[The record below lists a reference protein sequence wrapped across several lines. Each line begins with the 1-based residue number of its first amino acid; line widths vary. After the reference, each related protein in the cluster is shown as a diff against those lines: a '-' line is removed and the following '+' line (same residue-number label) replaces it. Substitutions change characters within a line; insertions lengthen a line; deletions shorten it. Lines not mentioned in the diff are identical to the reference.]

1 MKNCPACGAPNPD
14 EALFCN
20 TCGARLDA
28 APGQNADGQ
37 NPGNAQGP
45 NPGQNPNY
53 GQNSNYG
60 QNPNYESGSGY
71 GNSGPRYAQGPAYGG
86 PQGYGGLIQPRSIA
100 LAIILSI
107 ITCGIYT
114 FYWMYKINDELNQLA
129 GNYQAT
135 SGGMVVI
142 FDIITCHIYG
152 IYWAYKMGQNCS
164 RLNGDSSSGILY
176 LLLALFGFQIIN
188 LALFQDMINKCA

>member
-1 MKNCPACGAPNPD
+1 MKTCPTCGAPNPD

-20 TCGARLDA
+20 SCGARFDA
-28 APGQNADGQ
+28 DPGQSTGGQ
-37 NPGNAQGP
+37 NPRY
-45 NPGQNPNY
+45 GQNPNY
-53 GQNSNYG
+53 GP
-60 QNPNYESGSGY
+60 NPGY
-71 GNSGPRYAQGPAYGG
+71 GEGGGPRYAQGPDYGG
-86 PQGYGGLIQPRSIA
+86 PQGYGGPILPRSIA

-107 ITCGIYT
+107 ITCGIYA
-114 FYWMYKINDELNQLA
+114 FYWMYRINEELNQLA

-135 SGGMVVI
+135 SGGAVVL
-142 FDIITCHIYG
+142 FDIITCGIYG
-152 IYWAYKMGQNCS
+152 IYWAYKMGQNCG